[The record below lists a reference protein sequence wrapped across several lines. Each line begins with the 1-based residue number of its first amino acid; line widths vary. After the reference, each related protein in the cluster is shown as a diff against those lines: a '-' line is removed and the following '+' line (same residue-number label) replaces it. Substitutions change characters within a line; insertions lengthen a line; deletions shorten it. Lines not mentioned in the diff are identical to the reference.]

1 MKCEMCHQKDAE
13 TAILLAQDG
22 EEQELYICRECA
34 NRERVRR
41 QQKSQRT
48 RKTAIQRPGRLG
60 LRILGVV
67 SGRTAGRGGD
77 DHSGRFSD
85 RRSDS
90 EWTLALCF
98 RRERDVCGYLANA
111 CLLLKLMAA
120 Y

>member
-34 NRERVRR
+34 NRDLARDRG
-41 QQKSQRT
+41 
-48 RKTAIQRPGRLG
+48 TAIQRPGRLG

-98 RRERDVCGYLANA
+98 RRGRDVCGYLANA